1 MVTMFPFAGLNG
13 DGVQPRPVGAAAQS
27 ARPVPAAVTVRR
39 LEPAA
44 DGVRSVLAGELSLFR
59 CRYQAPGGADPY
71 EITVTPLADGDGA
84 VVAHRPAPEPHGAAP
99 VR

>member
-13 DGVQPRPVGAAAQS
+13 DGVQPRLVGAAAQS

-39 LEPAA
+39 LEP
-44 DGVRSVLAGELSLFR
+44 
-59 CRYQAPGGADPY
+59 
-71 EITVTPLADGDGA
+71 
-84 VVAHRPAPEPHGAAP
+84 HGAAP